1 MRIQARAF
9 GERWRLALAVLSV
22 LGLLLAVAS
31 DTTQAA
37 EPVKVAGPGN
47 GAGRVEGPVGV
58 AVDESGGQLYV
69 ADSQNWRIDKFGA
82 AGNFLLAWGWGVADQ
97 QPEAERCGPEVGHPK
112 CFDNT
117 VASAQANLATAPGSV
132 APAAVAVDPSGDV
145 YVAESSRRRI
155 SKFTPT
161 GEFLWMA
168 GKNVNLSGTT
178 QVEMDICTALDAAE
192 GDECGA
198 GQNGAGAGEF
208 FTSPS
213 ALDTDSSGDAW
224 VLDGARVVELGP
236 EGAYLSQAA
245 IPGGVSPTG
254 LALDSSAEALYTIKP
269 GVKEE
274 QKLELS
280 GMTNNVSKFKL
291 GNLPP
296 SCASTNTTSITY
308 TTGLIA
314 LEGRIRTALSE
325 VCGAGIEPL
334 IFTTDVVEVKFGGP
348 FESQNVGQLTCTV
361 TTAPGTCTPS
371 TLQDGAGPVVLKLHP
386 EGTPV
391 TALSETGTL
400 DATGKPQ
407 ALGLDAADNL
417 YVGDSTTPY
426 RIKRYNPAGE
436 LKSQF
441 ATGQLIGSPEANAL
455 AIDEARGALFSASSR
470 SEANSAVQR
479 FALPPEGPLI
489 EDESTT
495 DLLPTTVTLQAKLN
509 PEGHPTTY
517 KFLWGEGSSFD
528 HESVEHSLPGSA
540 FAGEAAIPAELE
552 GLLPETEYGFRL
564 QATNSNGTAEGEA
577 VFFTTP
583 PAVKV
588 DAQWASDVSAAD
600 ATLRAELDPLGVP
613 AKWWLEYGTGA
624 SLGSHTAPED
634 LGEGIGD
641 VEVAQTL
648 TGLSAATAY
657 SYRFAAKDERD
668 GVPYVVH
675 GPTQTFT
682 TPVTALGFQLPD
694 ERAWEQVTPLHKGL
708 GRVAARP
715 SGVTQAAEGGSAL
728 TYTTLN
734 PVGEDAEGNRT
745 LDPLSSLARRG
756 AGGWSSQELSPPE
769 ETASPVALGSEF
781 RLLSADLCRAAV
793 EPYGQRAK
801 RPTLLSAWASERTP
815 YLRENCGAS
824 PTWTPLVV
832 GCPAAPEPCPPLV
845 EAHANVPPGTEF
857 GGEAEEQLYVFRM
870 PVRLNG
876 ANPNLS
882 DVVVRSSVPLTGDSE
897 GVLGGLY
904 EWSQAG
910 GSLELVSRLP
920 AGEGGKAREGML
932 GWNEGLGAEAL
943 LGAVSANGRYVYWS
957 DEQNTPTALYVRDTV
972 AGETVR
978 LDSVQPGV
986 VGTGADAPRFMGAS
1000 ADGSTAFFTDTREL
1014 TADSGAS
1021 KGKRDLYACELVR
1034 EGGEDHCELSDLTP
1048 ESGGEA
1054 ADVQGIVSGI
1064 GEAGE
1069 DVYFVANGALVPGA
1083 SAGDCT
1089 APPSPEATCNLY
1101 LAQLEGGEWSLRFV
1115 AELSNLDGP
1124 DWGVGLVSGEGE
1136 AYLVAGASPDG
1147 RYLAFMSRRP
1157 LSGYDNRDAA
1167 SGEADEEVFRYDA
1180 QADRTECVS
1189 CNPAGGRP
1197 RGARGRAEG
1206 QFPPTDPHGIWTGS
1220 WLAGALP
1227 YTSYTQGAAE
1237 GPIHQ
1242 PRRVLNDGRT
1252 YFNAFDSLVPADS
1265 NGTSD
1270 AYQYEPHGTGSCS
1283 ASSGGAATAQAL
1295 GGGGCVSLLSSG
1307 TSERESSL
1315 LDVSAS
1321 GNDAFVFTDSPLS
1334 VLDEDPDYDIYDARV
1349 GGSAASRELHPE
1361 CLGEACQ
1368 PAARAPDDQ
1377 TPASAAFQG
1386 PGNVPPQGAGCGAA
1400 GRKAS
1405 KLSRRAKK
1413 LRRHARQARHS
1424 GKAPLARK
1432 RNHKAARLAKR
1443 ARRQSAAAKRCRRAA
1458 RRAGK

>member
-22 LGLLLAVAS
+22 LGLLLAVAT
-31 DTTQAA
+31 DRTQAA

-47 GAGRVEGPVGV
+47 GAGQVDGPVGV

-69 ADSQNWRIDKFGA
+69 ADSQNWRIDKFDA
-82 AGNFLLAWGWGVADQ
+82 DGNFLMAWGWGVADQ

-178 QVEMDICTALDAAE
+178 QAEMDICTALDAAE

-236 EGAYLSQAA
+236 EGAYLSQAP

-254 LALDSSAEALYTIKP
+254 LALDAATEALYTIKP
-269 GVKEE
+269 GLFEE
-274 QKLELS
+274 QKVEQS
-280 GMTNNVSKFKL
+280 GMTNEASKFKL
-291 GNLPP
+291 GNLPAG
-296 SCASTNTTSITY
+296 CASSSTAPITY
-308 TTGLIA
+308 TSGNVTRA
-314 LEGRIRTALSE
+314 GRIREALNAA
-325 VCGAGIEPL
+325 CGPGIEALGSGL
-334 IFTTDVVEVKFGGP
+334 IRFRGQ
-348 FESQNVGQLTCTV
+348 FEFENVPQLSCTV

-441 ATGQLIGSPEANAL
+441 ATGQLIGSPKANAL
-455 AIDEARGALFSASSR
+455 AIDETRGALFSASSR

-600 ATLRAELDPLGVP
+600 ATLRAKLDPLGVP
-613 AKWWLEYGTGA
+613 AKWWLEYAKQGEGLEPAT
-624 SLGSHTAPED
+624 SPEP

-648 TGLSAATAY
+648 TGLSAATTY

-682 TPVTALGFQLPD
+682 TPVAALGFQLPD

-708 GRVAARP
+708 GKVGQLFGGAI
-715 SGVTQAAEGGSAL
+715 QAAENGDAL
-728 TYTTLN
+728 TYTTVG
-734 PVGEDAEGNRT
+734 PVSEGIEGNRT
-745 LDPLSSLARRG
+745 SDALQALTRRG
-756 AGGWSSQELSPPE
+756 VGGWSSQELSPPE
-769 ETASPVALGSEF
+769 EAAAPASLGSEF
-781 RLLSADLCRAAV
+781 LIFSSDLCKVAV
-793 EPYGQRAK
+793 EPRGQRAK
-801 RPTLLSAWASERTP
+801 HPMLLSEWASERTP
-815 YLRENCGAS
+815 FLRENCGAS
-824 PTWTPLVV
+824 PTWTPLAV
-832 GCPAAPEPCPPLV
+832 GCPAAPEPCSPLV
-845 EAHANVPPGTEF
+845 EEHANVPPGTEF
-857 GGEAEEQLYVFRM
+857 GGEAEEQQY
-870 PVRLNG
+870 NG
-876 ANPNLS
+876 MSVWPQGASS
-882 DVVVRSSVPLTGDSE
+882 DLAHVVMRSKVSLTTDAE
-897 GVLGGLY
+897 DTTEGLY
-904 EWSQAG
+904 EWSGADS
-910 GSLELVSRLP
+910 SLELVSRLP
-920 AGEGGKAREGML
+920 EGEGGKASEGAL
-932 GWNEGLGAEAL
+932 GWSPAGNPGSVHH
-943 LGAVSANGRYVYWS
+943 AVSANGRYVFWS
-957 DEQNTPTALYVRDTV
+957 NEQNVPTALYVRDTL
-972 AGETVR
+972 AGETLR
-978 LDSVQPGV
+978 LDAVQPGV

-1000 ADGSTAFFTDTREL
+1000 ADGTRAFFTDTREL
-1014 TADSGAS
+1014 TADAGAS
-1021 KGKRDLYACELVR
+1021 ASKRDLYACELVR
-1034 EGGEDHCELSDLTP
+1034 EGGEDRCELSDLTP
-1048 ESGGEA
+1048 ETGGEA
-1054 ADVQGIVSGI
+1054 ADVQGIPAGI

-1069 DVYFVANGALVPGA
+1069 SVYFVADGALDPTPNPEGE
-1083 SAGDCT
+1083 SAVAGQ
-1089 APPSPEATCNLY
+1089 PNLY
-1101 LAQLEGGEWSLRFV
+1101 LAQLQGGEWSLRFV

-1136 AYLVAGASPDG
+1136 AKLVAGASPDG

-1157 LSGYDNRDAA
+1157 LSGYDNHDAA
-1167 SGEADEEVFRYDA
+1167 SGEADEEVFRYDS
-1180 QADRTECVS
+1180 QTDRIDCVS
-1189 CNPAGGRP
+1189 CDPAGGRP
-1197 RGARGRAEG
+1197 RGVRGKVEAEHSI
-1206 QFPPTDPHGIWTGS
+1206 TDAHAIWAGHWLAAVLPAAGWTGS
-1220 WLAGALP
+1220 VRG
-1227 YTSYTQGAAE
+1227 GV
-1237 GPIHQ
+1237 IVHQ

-1270 AYQYEPHGTGSCS
+1270 AYQYEPHGAGNCT
-1283 ASSGGAATAQAL
+1283 ASSGGASTAQAL

-1386 PGNVPPQGAGCGAA
+1386 PGNLHEAA
-1400 GRKAS
+1400 RPRRCPKGRRKVRR
-1405 KLSRRAKK
+1405 KGKVRCIKRHRHKKRHRRHHRRADRH
-1413 LRRHARQARHS
+1413 RRTHR
-1424 GKAPLARK
+1424 
-1432 RNHKAARLAKR
+1432 
-1443 ARRQSAAAKRCRRAA
+1443 
-1458 RRAGK
+1458 

>member
-1 MRIQARAF
+1 MESREDAAALASARR
-9 GERWRLALAVLSV
+9 GVLALLMACVLFFFVFLFGFWLSV
-22 LGLLLAVAS
+22 GEGRADGLA
-31 DTTQAA
+31 T
-37 EPVKVAGPGN
+37 VAGLGS
-47 GAGRVEGPVGV
+47 GAGQ
-58 AVDESGGQLYV
+58 VDKPRSVSIDEASGYLYV
-69 ADSQNWRIDKFGA
+69 ADGNNFRIDKFDADGH
-82 AGNFLLAWGWGVADQ
+82 FLMAWGWGVADQ
-97 QPEAERCGPEVGHPK
+97 QSEAERCGAEVGHPK
-112 CFDNT
+112 CFNN
-117 VASAQANLATAPGSV
+117 SGPPANGNLETAPGAIAPSSV
-132 APAAVAVDPSGDV
+132 AVAPSGDV

-155 SKFTPT
+155 SKFTPM

-178 QVEMDICTALDAAE
+178 QAEKNICTAEDATE
-192 GDECGA
+192 GDECGE
-198 GQNGAGAGEF
+198 GESGAGAGEF

-236 EGAYLSQAA
+236 EGAYLSQAP

-254 LALDSSAEALYTIKP
+254 LALDAATEALYTIKP
-269 GVKEE
+269 GLFEE
-274 QKLELS
+274 QKVEQS
-280 GMTNNVSKFKL
+280 GMTNEASKFKL
-291 GNLPP
+291 GNLPAG
-296 SCASTNTTSITY
+296 CASSSTAPITY
-308 TTGLIA
+308 TSGNVTRA
-314 LEGRIRTALSE
+314 GRIREALNAA
-325 VCGAGIEPL
+325 CGPGIEAFGSGL
-334 IFTTDVVEVKFGGP
+334 IRFRGQ
-348 FESQNVGQLTCTV
+348 FEFENVPQLSCTV

-470 SEANSAVQR
+470 SGAESAVQR

-489 EDESTT
+489 EEQSTA

-528 HESVEHSLPGSA
+528 HESAEHALPGSA
-540 FAGEAAIPAELE
+540 FAGEAVVPAELE

-600 ATLRAELDPLGVP
+600 ATLRAKLDPLGVP
-613 AKWWLEYGTGA
+613 AKWWLEYAKQGEGLEPAT
-624 SLGSHTAPED
+624 SPEP

-682 TPVTALGFQLPD
+682 TPVAALGFQLPD

-708 GRVAARP
+708 GRVAALP
-715 SGVTQAAEGGSAL
+715 YGIVQAAEDGGAL
-728 TYTTLN
+728 AYITFN
-734 PVGEDAEGNRT
+734 PVSEGVEGNRT
-745 LDPLSSLARRG
+745 PDAQQSLARRG
-756 AGGWSSQELSPPE
+756 AGDWASQELNPPE
-769 ETASPVALGSEF
+769 ETASPVIPGSETIVF
-781 RLLSADLCRAAV
+781 APDLCRAAV

-801 RPTLLSAWASERTP
+801 HPTLLSAWASERTP
-815 YLRENCGAS
+815 FLRENCGAS
-824 PTWTPLVV
+824 PTWTPLAV
-832 GCPAAPEPCPPLV
+832 GCPAAPEPCPAAV
-845 EAHANVPPGTEF
+845 EAHANVPAGTEF
-857 GGEAEEQLYVFRM
+857 GGDLEEQQFNAAL
-870 PVRLNG
+870 PVEVKG
-876 ANPNLS
+876 AS
-882 DVVVRSSVPLTGDSE
+882 DDLAHVVVRSSVPLTGDAE
-897 GVLGGLY
+897 GVSGGLY
-904 EWSQAG
+904 EWSRTD

-920 AGEGGKAREGML
+920 EGEGGEATKGAL
-932 GWNEGLGAEAL
+932 GWSPAITAGATR
-943 LGAVSANGRYVYWS
+943 GAVSTDGRYVFWS
-957 DEQNTPTALYVRDTV
+957 NKENDPTALYVRDAV

-1014 TADSGAS
+1014 TVDSGAS
-1021 KGKRDLYACELVR
+1021 ASKRDLYACELVR

-1048 ESGGEA
+1048 ETGGEA
-1054 ADVQGIVSGI
+1054 ADAQGIPAGI
-1064 GEAGE
+1064 GDGGE
-1069 DVYFVANGALVPGA
+1069 DVYLVADGALDPAPNPEGE
-1083 SAGDCT
+1083 SAVAGQ
-1089 APPSPEATCNLY
+1089 PNLY
-1101 LAQLEGGEWSLRFV
+1101 LAQLQGGEWSLRFV

-1136 AYLVAGASPDG
+1136 AKLVAGASPDG

-1180 QADRTECVS
+1180 QADRIDCVS
-1189 CNPAGGRP
+1189 CDPAGGRP
-1197 RGARGRAEG
+1197 RGVVESSTYDLPSDPHAIWRGSPLAALLPAASWSNEVARG
-1206 QFPPTDPHGIWTGS
+1206 
-1220 WLAGALP
+1220 GAV
-1227 YTSYTQGAAE
+1227 Y
-1237 GPIHQ
+1237 Q

-1270 AYQYEPHGTGSCS
+1270 AYQYEPHGAGNCT
-1283 ASSGGAATAQAL
+1283 ASSGGASTAQAL
-1295 GGGGCVSLLSSG
+1295 GGGGCFSLLSSG

-1386 PGNVPPQGAGCGAA
+1386 PGNLHEAA
-1400 GRKAS
+1400 RPRRCPKGRRKVRR
-1405 KLSRRAKK
+1405 KGKVRCIKRHRHKKRHRRHHRRAD
-1413 LRRHARQARHS
+1413 RHGRTHR
-1424 GKAPLARK
+1424 
-1432 RNHKAARLAKR
+1432 
-1443 ARRQSAAAKRCRRAA
+1443 
-1458 RRAGK
+1458 